1 MISFVEILRIA
12 IRALRR
18 NKTRSFLTTLGIIIG
33 VGAVIAAFAVGE
45 GANRAIDDQIAS
57 FGTNSVTVMRERNA
71 RSTGDTAKF
80 LTEDDAKAI
89 AANVSGVE
97 AVAPT
102 VSTSVQ
108 VVYGNTN
115 WTTQV
120 YGSTP
125 SYPDVQGYSI
135 GRGRGLSASDQRQ
148 GTKVAVIGSTVAEK
162 LFARENPLGKTI
174 RVSKVP
180 FTVVGV
186 FESKGQS
193 TGGFMDQ
200 DDLVLVPLKTAQ
212 SRLVKYNN
220 SPGRVGNIQIKGV
233 SMEAL
238 PYITSEVTM
247 LLRERHKI
255 RAGQPDDFAV
265 RSLSQMLEARRKT
278 TAVTSMLLASIA
290 VISLVVGGIGIM
302 NIMLVS
308 VTERTREIGIRMA
321 VGAKAINIRLQFLI
335 ESVTLSVI
343 GGVIGICVGVAAG
356 YSLASITQAPPVFSA
371 GAVTLAFVFS
381 AAVGIGFGYY
391 PAAKASLLNPI
402 DALKYE

>member
-1 MISFVEILRIA
+1 MISLVEIFRTAL
-12 IRALRR
+12 RALRR

-33 VGAVIAAFAVGE
+33 VGAVIAAFAVGA
-45 GANRAIDDQIAS
+45 GANRVIDEQIAS

-71 RSTGDTAKF
+71 QSTGDTAKY
-80 LTEDDAKAI
+80 LTEGDAEAI
-89 AANVSGVE
+89 AANVSGVA
-97 AVAPT
+97 AVAP
-102 VSTSVQ
+102 VVNASVQ

-115 WTTQV
+115 WSTSV

-125 SYPDVQGYSI
+125 SYGDVQGYSI
-135 GRGRGLSASDQRQ
+135 AQGRNITESDQRQ
-148 GTKVAVIGSTVAEK
+148 GNKVAVIGSTVVQK
-162 LFARENPLGKTI
+162 LFPHEDPLGKSI
-174 RVSKVP
+174 RISKVP

-186 FESKGQS
+186 FATKGQS

-200 DDLVLVPLKTAQ
+200 DDLILVPLKTAQ
-212 SRLVKYNN
+212 SRLVKWDNT
-220 SPGRVGNIQIKGV
+220 PGRVGNIQVKGV
-233 SMEAL
+233 SMESL
-238 PYITSEVTM
+238 SYITSEITM
-247 LLRERHKI
+247 LMRERHKI
-255 RAGQPDDFAV
+255 RGGQADDFAV

-278 TAVTSMLLASIA
+278 TSVTSMLLASIA

-321 VGAKAINIRLQFLI
+321 VGARSVNIRLQFLI

-343 GGVIGICVGVAAG
+343 GGILGICLGIGAG
-356 YSLASITQAPPVFSA
+356 YALASVTQAPPVFTLGSIA
-371 GAVTLAFVFS
+371 LAFVFS

>member
-1 MISFVEILRIA
+1 MISFIEIFRIA
-12 IRALRR
+12 LRALHR

-45 GANRAIDDQIAS
+45 GANKVIDEQIAS

-71 RSTGDTAKF
+71 RSTGDTARF
-80 LTEDDAKAI
+80 LTESDAQAI
-89 AANVSGVE
+89 AENVSGVE

-102 VSTSVQ
+102 VSASVQ

-115 WTTQV
+115 WSTQV

-125 SYPDVQGYSI
+125 DYPDVQGYTI
-135 GRGRGLSASDQRQ
+135 GRGRSISESDQRQ
-148 GTKVAVIGSTVAEK
+148 GVKVAVIGSTVAEK
-162 LFARENPLGKTI
+162 LFGHESPLRKTVRI
-174 RVSKVP
+174 SKVP

-186 FESKGQS
+186 FASKGQS

-200 DDLVLVPLKTAQ
+200 DDMILVPLKTAQ

-220 SPGRVGNIQIKGV
+220 SPGRVGNIQVKGV

-238 PYITSEVTM
+238 PYITSEITM

-255 RAGQPDDFAV
+255 RAGEVDDFAV

-278 TAVTSMLLASIA
+278 TSVTSMLLASIA

-321 VGAKAINIRLQFLI
+321 VGAKAANIRLQFLI

-343 GGVIGICVGVAAG
+343 GGVLGICLGVAAG
-356 YSLASITQAPPVFSA
+356 YSLAGITQAPPVFSA
-371 GAVTLAFVFS
+371 GSIMLAFLFS
-381 AAVGIGFGYY
+381 AAVGVGFGYY

>member
-1 MISFVEILRIA
+1 MISFIEIFRIA
-12 IRALRR
+12 IRSLNR

-45 GANRAIDDQIAS
+45 GANKVIDEQIAS

-71 RSTGDTAKF
+71 QSTGDNARF
-80 LTEDDAKAI
+80 LTEDDATAI
-89 AANVSGVE
+89 AENVSGVE

-108 VVYGNTN
+108 AIYGNTN
-115 WTTQV
+115 WSTQV

-125 SYPDVQGYSI
+125 DYPDVQGYTI
-135 GRGRGLSASDQRQ
+135 DRGRNISDSDQRM
-148 GTKVAVIGSTVAEK
+148 GNKVAVIGKTVADK
-162 LFARENPLGKTI
+162 LFGRESPLNKSI
-174 RVSKVP
+174 RLSKVP
-180 FTVVGV
+180 FTVIGV
-186 FESKGQS
+186 FASKGQS

-200 DDLVLVPLKTAQ
+200 DDLILVPLKTAQ
-212 SRLVKYNN
+212 SRLVRY
-220 SPGRVGNIQIKGV
+220 STPGRVGNIQVKGV

-238 PYITSEVTM
+238 SYITAEITA

-255 RAGQPDDFAV
+255 RPGQPDDFAV

-278 TAVTSMLLASIA
+278 TSVTSMLLASIA

-321 VGAKAINIRLQFLI
+321 VGAKAGNIRLQFLI

-343 GGVIGICVGVAAG
+343 GGVLGICAGVAAG
-356 YSLASITQAPPVFSA
+356 YSLAGITQAPPVFSA
-371 GAVTLAFVFS
+371 SSIALAFVFS

-391 PAAKASLLNPI
+391 PAAKASMLNPI

>member
-1 MISFVEILRIA
+1 MISFIEIFRIA

-45 GANRAIDDQIAS
+45 GANKVIDEQIAS

-71 RSTGDTAKF
+71 QSTGDNAKF

-89 AANVSGVE
+89 AENVSGVE

-108 VVYGNTN
+108 AIYGNTN
-115 WTTQV
+115 WSTQV

-125 SYPDVQGYSI
+125 EYPDVQGYSI
-135 GRGRGLSASDQRQ
+135 DRGRNISDSDQRM
-148 GTKVAVIGSTVAEK
+148 GNKVAVIGKTVADK
-162 LFARENPLGKTI
+162 LFGRESPLGKSI
-174 RVSKVP
+174 RLSKVP
-180 FTVVGV
+180 FTVIGV
-186 FESKGQS
+186 FATKGQS

-200 DDLVLVPLKTAQ
+200 DDLILVPLKTAQ
-212 SRLVKYNN
+212 SRLVRYNN
-220 SPGRVGNIQIKGV
+220 SPGRVGNIQVKGV
-233 SMEAL
+233 SMESLA
-238 PYITSEVTM
+238 YITSEITM

-255 RAGQPDDFAV
+255 RPGDPDDFAV

-278 TAVTSMLLASIA
+278 TSVTSMLLASIA

-343 GGVIGICVGVAAG
+343 GGVLGICVGVAAG
-356 YSLASITQAPPVFSA
+356 YSLAGITQAPPIFSA
-371 GAVTLAFVFS
+371 SSILLAFIFS

>member
-1 MISFVEILRIA
+1 MISFIEIFRIA
-12 IRALRR
+12 IRALQR

-45 GANRAIDDQIAS
+45 GANKVIDEQIAS

-71 RSTGDTAKF
+71 QSTGDNAKF

-89 AANVSGVE
+89 AENVSGVE

-102 VSTSVQ
+102 VSVSVQ
-108 VVYGNTN
+108 AIYGNTN
-115 WTTQV
+115 WSTQV

-125 SYPDVQGYSI
+125 EYPDVQGYSI
-135 GRGRGLSASDQRQ
+135 ARGRNINESDQRQ
-148 GTKVAVIGSTVAEK
+148 GNKVAVIGNTVADK
-162 LFARENPLGKTI
+162 LFHRENPLGKSI
-174 RVSKVP
+174 RLSKVP

-186 FESKGQS
+186 FETKGQS

-200 DDLVLVPLKTAQ
+200 DDMILVPLKTAQ
-212 SRLVKYNN
+212 SRLVRYKN
-220 SPGRVGNIQIKGV
+220 SPGRVGNIQVKGV

-238 PYITSEVTM
+238 AYITSEITM

-255 RAGQPDDFAV
+255 RAGEPDDFAV

-278 TAVTSMLLASIA
+278 TSVTSMLLASIA

-343 GGVIGICVGVAAG
+343 GGVLGICAGVAAG
-356 YSLASITQAPPVFSA
+356 YSLAGITQAPPIFTASSIA
-371 GAVTLAFVFS
+371 LAFVFS

>member
-1 MISFVEILRIA
+1 MISFIEIFRIA
-12 IRALRR
+12 IRSLNR

-45 GANRAIDDQIAS
+45 GANKVIDEQIAS

-71 RSTGDTAKF
+71 QSTGDTAKF
-80 LTEDDAKAI
+80 LTEDDAQAI
-89 AANVSGVE
+89 AENVSGVE

-102 VSTSVQ
+102 VSMSVQ
-108 VVYGNTN
+108 AIYGNTN
-115 WTTQV
+115 WSTQV

-125 SYPDVQGYSI
+125 DYPDVQGYAI
-135 GRGRGLSASDQRQ
+135 DKGRNISDSDQRM
-148 GTKVAVIGSTVAEK
+148 GNKVAVIGKTVADK
-162 LFARENPLGKTI
+162 LFGRESPLGKSVRI
-174 RVSKVP
+174 SKVP

-186 FESKGQS
+186 FATKGQS

-200 DDLVLVPLKTAQ
+200 DDMILVPLKTAQ
-212 SRLVKYNN
+212 SRLVKYKT
-220 SPGRVGNIQIKGV
+220 PGRVGNIQVKGV
-233 SMEAL
+233 SMESLA
-238 PYITSEVTM
+238 YITSEITA

-255 RAGQPDDFAV
+255 RPGEPDDFAV

-278 TAVTSMLLASIA
+278 TSVTSMLLASIA

-321 VGAKAINIRLQFLI
+321 VGAKAANIRLQFLI

-343 GGVIGICVGVAAG
+343 GGVLGICAGVAAG
-356 YSLASITQAPPVFSA
+356 FSLAGITQAPPVFSA
-371 GAVTLAFVFS
+371 SSIMLAFVFS

>member
-1 MISFVEILRIA
+1 MISFIEIFRIA

-45 GANRAIDDQIAS
+45 GANKVIDEQIAS

-71 RSTGDTAKF
+71 QSTGDNAKF

-89 AANVSGVE
+89 AENVSGVE

-108 VVYGNTN
+108 AIYGNTN
-115 WTTQV
+115 WATQV

-125 SYPDVQGYSI
+125 EYPDVQGYSI
-135 GRGRGLSASDQRQ
+135 ARGRNINDSDQRM
-148 GTKVAVIGSTVAEK
+148 GNKVAIIGNTVAEK
-162 LFARENPLGKTI
+162 LFHRENPLGKSI
-174 RVSKVP
+174 RLAKVP
-180 FTVVGV
+180 FTVIGV
-186 FESKGQS
+186 FETKGQS

-200 DDLVLVPLKTAQ
+200 DDMILVPLKTAQ
-212 SRLVKYNN
+212 SRLVRYNN
-220 SPGRVGNIQIKGV
+220 SPGRVGNIQVKGV

-238 PYITSEVTM
+238 AYITSEITA

-255 RAGQPDDFAV
+255 RPGQADDFAV

-278 TAVTSMLLASIA
+278 TSVTSMLLASIA

-321 VGAKAINIRLQFLI
+321 VGAKAANIRLQFLI

-356 YSLASITQAPPVFSA
+356 YSLAGITQAPPVFTASSIL
-371 GAVTLAFVFS
+371 LAFVFS

>member
-1 MISFVEILRIA
+1 MISFVEIFRIA
-12 IRALRR
+12 IRSLNR

-45 GANRAIDDQIAS
+45 GANKVIDEQIAS

-71 RSTGDTAKF
+71 QSTGDTAKF
-80 LTEDDAKAI
+80 LTEADAQAI
-89 AANVSGVE
+89 AENVSGVE

-108 VVYGNTN
+108 AIYGNTN
-115 WTTQV
+115 WATQV

-125 SYPDVQGYSI
+125 EYPDVQGYTI
-135 GRGRGLSASDQRQ
+135 GQGRNINETDQRM
-148 GTKVAVIGSTVAEK
+148 GNKVAVIGKTVADK
-162 LFARENPLGKTI
+162 LFGRESPLGKSI
-174 RVSKVP
+174 RLSKVP
-180 FTVVGV
+180 FTIVGV
-186 FESKGQS
+186 FATKGQS

-200 DDLVLVPLKTAQ
+200 DDMILVPLKTAQ

-220 SPGRVGNIQIKGV
+220 SPGRVGNIQVKGV
-233 SMEAL
+233 SMESL
-238 PYITSEVTM
+238 SYITSEITA

-255 RAGQPDDFAV
+255 RAGEADDFAV

-278 TAVTSMLLASIA
+278 TSVTSMLLASIA

-343 GGVIGICVGVAAG
+343 GGVLGICVGVAAG
-356 YSLASITQAPPVFSA
+356 YSLAGITQAPPIFSA
-371 GAVTLAFVFS
+371 SSILLAFIFS

>member
-1 MISFVEILRIA
+1 MISFIEIFRIA
-12 IRALRR
+12 VRALRR

-45 GANRAIDDQIAS
+45 GANKVIDEQIAS

-71 RSTGDTAKF
+71 QSTGDTARY
-80 LTEDDAKAI
+80 LTESDAQAI
-89 AANVSGVE
+89 AENVSGVE

-102 VSTSVQ
+102 VSASVQ

-115 WTTQV
+115 WSTQV

-125 SYPDVQGYSI
+125 SYPGVQGYTI
-135 GRGRGLSASDQRQ
+135 ARGRNINAGDQRQ

-162 LFARENPLGKTI
+162 LFGRENPLGRSV
-174 RVSKVP
+174 RVAKVP

-186 FESKGQS
+186 FASKGQS

-200 DDLVLVPLKTAQ
+200 DDLILVPLKTAQ
-212 SRLVKYNN
+212 SRLVRYNN
-220 SPGRVGNIQIKGV
+220 SPGRVGNIQVKGV
-233 SMEAL
+233 SMESL
-238 PYITSEVTM
+238 VYITSEITM

-255 RAGQPDDFAV
+255 RPGQPDDFAV

-278 TAVTSMLLASIA
+278 TSVTSMLLASIA

-321 VGAKAINIRLQFLI
+321 VGAKAANIRLQFLI

-343 GGVIGICVGVAAG
+343 GGALGICVGVAAG
-356 YSLASITQAPPVFSA
+356 YCLAGVTQAPPVFTPGSIL
-371 GAVTLAFVFS
+371 LAFVFS
-381 AAVGIGFGYY
+381 AAVGVGFGYY